1 MISRLFSLITLS
13 FALTLLP
20 ACGGNDQKDH
30 KDHSHKDHDHKDHG
44 DHKDHAHDDDAHVHE
59 APRGGTLVELGDHAA
74 NVELLIDAEQK
85 VFALYALDAHA
96 ENAAKIAQAD
106 VEITVLAS
114 KQGTKE
120 KPAEDF
126 TIKLAAVANENTG
139 EKIGDTSQFQ
149 VGLEALKGL
158 TEFEG
163 VIKTI
168 TIKGAT
174 YNDVKFKLKPKSK

>member
-1 MISRLFSLITLS
+1 MIFRPFSLITLS
-13 FALTLLP
+13 FAFALLA
-20 ACGGNDQKDH
+20 ACGGNDHNDH
-30 KDHSHKDHDHKDHG
+30 KDHSHKDHDHG
-44 DHKDHAHDDDAHVHE
+44 SHKDHDHDDHAHVHE
-59 APRGGTLVELGDHAA
+59 APRGGTLIELGDHAA
-74 NVELLIDAEQK
+74 NVELLIDAERK

-96 ENAAKIAQAD
+96 ENAAKLTQAE

-120 KPAEDF
+120 KQLDDF
-126 TIKLAAVANENTG
+126 TLKLTATANENTG
-139 EKIGDTSQFQ
+139 EKVGDTSQFQ

-163 VIKTI
+163 VIKSI

>member
-1 MISRLFSLITLS
+1 MISRLFSLITLT
-13 FALTLLP
+13 FAFTLLP
-20 ACGGNDQKDH
+20 ACGGGDHKDH
-30 KDHSHKDHDHKDHG
+30 KDHTHKDHDHG
-44 DHKDHAHDDDAHVHE
+44 DHKDHDHDHDDHGHVHT

-74 NVELLIDAEQK
+74 NVELLIDSDRK

-106 VEITVLAS
+106 VEITLLSS
-114 KQGTKE
+114 KLGTKE

-126 TIKLAAVANENTG
+126 TITLAAVANENTG

-149 VGLEALKGL
+149 VGLDALKGL
-158 TEFEG
+158 TQFEG